1 MEQRHQKEAD
11 GADKKS
17 EQPSSS
23 KNANYRLSSSAE
35 DGSKEE
41 NQEEDSYLSTKKIE
55 SVMTNKSDFHA
66 ILSKL
71 NLTKYYP
78 NKLTLRDVLTID
90 KVVFT
95 GDESIS
101 MGNIAMHFLR
111 NIMRANSKSRTTD
124 IDSPESLR
132 QDRSPDSSFLD
143 ELSPDTEAEADSVSI
158 LDLVAAV
165 FLCCDSLL
173 QQVLMMKMSR
183 CHFALPLLLPDPG
196 KGSVT
201 FLLWAM
207 RPVVHKWRPHSGE
220 AIKGYREDSMATTP
234 MPIIS
239 FVRLGDCSVSKS
251 ERINSV
257 LSNENHEFFVHRA
270 MECGDSCRSISKG
283 MVEMCFYLPCG
294 ESQLDLFPDIFTV
307 LNLRGDIRDHP
318 HQLQV
323 LKRTSDAM
331 FIFVENVGDEECG
344 FLSSN
349 FYSNSTMFLAI
360 DQRNRTDAKVLKK
373 LRLLSNSLSLNQN
386 NFCFMENRN
395 EKKNKTTLQ
404 KTITDILKSKNST
417 RTLEKMATKV
427 QQELNTEIDEYVD
440 LCNKSKHSVD
450 SILGNIRKSN
460 LSEVKAIMMPCH
472 GELWHKWAELS
483 REQCRSKRRGD
494 QTCEDYTREIEDRK
508 LQLRQQQSG
517 KGLSQAME
525 TFASA
530 ILDLPEEMKMYFLQS
545 MGMELDALSR
555 QALFPLRGKYQE
567 LLKSTADVKEELKKL
582 SNIMS
587 SSSLGLENFMREI
600 GQIYEASKVCKS
612 ENDHTRL
619 PAAMAELFLKGVP
632 MELLDGDA
640 GCIPIDWIT
649 DVFAEVLKKLGRDP
663 RVFVLTVLGVQSS
676 GKSTLLNTMFGLQFA
691 VGSGRCTRG
700 AFMQLLPID
709 DDLKPELGFD
719 FLLVIDTEGLKS
731 SELAKLDNSHEH
743 DNELAT
749 VVIGLSDLTLINLAM
764 ENAEEMKEI
773 LQVVVHAFLRMTV
786 ANKKPHCVFVHQ
798 NSGDVSA
805 AENNMQA
812 KKELLDQLNALTKS
826 AAEMEH
832 KQLYYKEF
840 SDVIKYDLMQDNY
853 FIPGLFHGSS
863 CMASVSDGYSNK
875 VYQLKKYLIRSSKE
889 KNASECCC
897 TISEWSRWI
906 NDLWRNVKNETYIFQ
921 FRNTLVVKAYNE
933 LNQKFSEWEWIFRK
947 SMIDFLYSAEL
958 GIENASQETVD
969 NVYQDLIK
977 QATKEANDGKD
988 MIIKHI
994 NDLFEQNLDCFK
1006 VVVKYK
1012 EDLCNSAKHLQR
1024 KFLDNTVDKCA
1035 ECLSRKKS
1043 NAFLE
1048 KISTDCSQSISENV
1062 KKLLKKYEGKPLGNE
1077 QLRQEYDHI
1086 WLTSVPQ
1093 MTTFTMKKHDIKLDM
1108 ENSFRN
1114 NLNQHEGMVNA
1125 ILSNSTTDSS
1135 NKGTFEVKNE
1145 HLASLSNKLLPT
1157 SRLVTDPQELR
1168 NISDELI
1175 EKCKTFVERKC
1186 NINTDYCPYYW
1197 DELLKNIDD
1206 LLNQQS
1212 DNKYNIKFIIDIKYY
1227 NCCIAIERF
1236 TSHHETF
1243 LNQNDPSIKLEEMKE
1258 KYFNNFTALYEAGN
1272 KKDKEGKLKW
1282 LTALIYKDCIC
1293 PAVSKYLNKHLGEII
1308 LDHMNFV
1315 SYSQRKPLQLNALLQ
1330 LLEEDDSSR
1339 YLHFL
1344 DDNDSFTKSW
1354 IEKKVLEY
1362 SKEKQRNMRHN
1373 ICHLK
1378 YTIFS
1383 KMAKQIKA
1391 SLINVEKDI
1400 RDGTLE
1406 GILYY
1411 INGKLEVKIQL
1422 DLKTVRGF
1430 LQPEE
1435 TWDASTFSD
1444 ELNQWLDRDMSAFG
1458 KCSDSCDIEGMLK
1471 VLSVKPHEEIFKVAA
1486 GCGKTCPLCGAPCD
1500 EIGPDHREHKATM
1513 HYPHALF
1520 KQQRNTC
1527 QLSTEVCTT
1536 SVARE
1541 ATFWYFGRHTFK
1553 NSSTCWE
1560 DVEYNQYRTVND
1572 YYSSWNIPAAAD
1584 NEIPSFWKFVL
1595 CRHNVSLAA
1604 KRQLEPADIPF
1615 AWYFIKDVKQ
1625 EVIQLFSG

>member
-1 MEQRHQKEAD
+1 MLQ
-11 GADKKS
+11 
-17 EQPSSS
+17 
-23 KNANYRLSSSAE
+23 SSAE
-35 DGSKEE
+35 VGRTEE
-41 NQEEDSYLSTKKIE
+41 CQEEDTDLIQNIN

-66 ILSKL
+66 ILCKL

-111 NIMRANSKSRTTD
+111 NIMRANAKSRTID

-349 FYSNSTMFLAI
+349 FNSNSTMFLAI
-360 DQRNRTDAKVLKK
+360 DQINRTDEKVLKK
-373 LRLLSNSLSLNQN
+373 LRLLCNSLSLKQN

-440 LCNKSKHSVD
+440 LCSKSRHSVD
-450 SILGNIRKSN
+450 SILGNISKSN
-460 LSEVKAIMMPCH
+460 LSEVKAIMMPCQ

-649 DVFAEVLKKLGRDP
+649 DVFGEVLKKLGRDP

-749 VVIGLSDLTLINLAM
+749 VVIGLSDLTLINLSM

-773 LQVVVHAFLRMTV
+773 LQTVVSVFLKMSTG
-786 ANKKPHCVFVHQ
+786 KKTHCVFVHQ

-812 KKELLDQLNALTKS
+812 KKELLDQLNIITEAVATI
-826 AAEMEH
+826 ENVEVRGPT
-832 KQLYYKEF
+832 QFTDIINY
-840 SDVIKYDLMQDNY
+840 DVRQDNWL
-853 FIPGLFHGSS
+853 IPGFLQCSS
-863 CMASVSDGYSNK
+863 CMAPVSHGYSEKVFQLKRYILNKSKQSEMKDACLLSKVTQLIDNIWHNVKKNTFKFHFKNAVVSDGYNK
-875 VYQLKKYLIRSSKE
+875 LQETYSTWEEEFHRNIFL
-889 KNASECCC
+889 
-897 TISEWSRWI
+897 WI
-906 NDLWRNVKNETYIFQ
+906 QEAEQKIKNECLDQLDDLHAKLKSEAETTILEEKKRTMEHFKNIFI
-921 FRNTLVVKAYNE
+921 NKSGS
-933 LNQKFSEWEWIFRK
+933 LNIHARSIEDMQTHADHLMSEILNRSLSQCDLFVRQQKSNCIIEQMQIECNRI
-947 SMIDFLYSAEL
+947 AE
-958 GIENASQETVD
+958 E
-969 NVYQDLIK
+969 NVY
-977 QATKEANDGKD
+977 
-988 MIIKHI
+988 
-994 NDLFEQNLDCFK
+994 
-1006 VVVKYK
+1006 
-1012 EDLCNSAKHLQR
+1012 
-1024 KFLDNTVDKCA
+1024 
-1035 ECLSRKKS
+1035 
-1043 NAFLE
+1043 
-1048 KISTDCSQSISENV
+1048 
-1062 KKLLKKYEGKPLGNE
+1062 KLLAKIKIEDEKLDE
-1077 QLRQEYDHI
+1077 HKLELDFDATWSESI
-1086 WLTSVPQ
+1086 AQ
-1093 MTTFTMKKHDIKLDM
+1093 MPTFNMEKRDIKCDM
-1108 ENSFRN
+1108 ENRLRN
-1114 NLNQHEGMVNA
+1114 NILQNDETVKHSLLHASMRKLHSNQFV
-1125 ILSNSTTDSS
+1125 
-1135 NKGTFEVKNE
+1135 VQNE
-1145 HLASLSNKLLPT
+1145 HLHRVPNDTSVIDSNYDSISSWSKDIIEMCEDF
-1157 SRLVTDPQELR
+1157 VTKKSKE
-1168 NISDELI
+1168 
-1175 EKCKTFVERKC
+1175 
-1186 NINTDYCPYYW
+1186 NTDYSPTAW
-1197 DELLKNIDD
+1197 DD
-1206 LLNQQS
+1206 LLNYI
-1212 DNKYNIKFIIDIKYY
+1212 DNLLKLASHHKLRYSTTFMMDIKVHIC
-1227 NCCIAIERF
+1227 NNALEPFTNQLERF
-1236 TSHHETF
+1236 FEQKELSTSLSKLKTKYLTIFTDHIRAINGTQNLYSLFIKRCLKPAFGESVKKRLRDTITRNIQRGTENIPNCNPKRLQIFVLKKLLQENDYSAYLNFAKNTDNYVKQIIKNEVFELYKKTESEKYHHICYLKKCIHHE
-1243 LNQNDPSIKLEEMKE
+1243 
-1258 KYFNNFTALYEAGN
+1258 
-1272 KKDKEGKLKW
+1272 
-1282 LTALIYKDCIC
+1282 LTAEVKQAIAHLTKTSPSD
-1293 PAVSKYLNKHLGEII
+1293 SFQKLSKHLE
-1308 LDHMNFV
+1308 M
-1315 SYSQRKPLQLNALLQ
+1315 
-1330 LLEEDDSSR
+1330 
-1339 YLHFL
+1339 
-1344 DDNDSFTKSW
+1344 
-1354 IEKKVLEY
+1354 
-1362 SKEKQRNMRHN
+1362 
-1373 ICHLK
+1373 HLK
-1378 YTIFS
+1378 YDLN
-1383 KMAKQIKA
+1383 
-1391 SLINVEKDI
+1391 LIPD
-1400 RDGTLE
+1400 
-1406 GILYY
+1406 
-1411 INGKLEVKIQL
+1411 
-1422 DLKTVRGF
+1422 F
-1430 LQPEE
+1430 LQSEKC
-1435 TWDASTFSD
+1435 DARTFSD
-1444 ELNQWLDRDMSAFG
+1444 ELKKWLDREMSAIG
-1458 KCSDSCDIEGMLK
+1458 ECSDSCDVEGMLK
-1471 VLSVKPHEEIFKVAA
+1471 DLSIKPHEEIFKVAT
-1486 GCGKTCPLCGAPCD
+1486 GCGEKCPLCRAPCD
-1500 EIGPDHREHKATM
+1500 ETDHRHRQHKATM
-1513 HYPHALF
+1513 HYPLGLF
-1520 KQQRNTC
+1520 KQQYNTN
-1527 QLSTEVCTT
+1527 QLSAEVCTT
-1536 SVARE
+1536 LVHHNVFIGRIPARLVSWFSSSY
-1541 ATFWYFGRHTFK
+1541 TFSNCETDWRPVHY
-1553 NSSTCWE
+1553 S
-1560 DVEYNQYRTVND
+1560 QYRSVSGYQNWD
-1572 YYSSWNIPAAAD
+1572 IPTLK
-1584 NEIPSFWKFVL
+1584 EIPYFWKFVL
-1595 CRHNVSLAA
+1595 YKHNEAFAEAL
-1604 KRQLEPADIPF
+1604 QLKPAEIPEE
-1615 AWYFIKDVKQ
+1615 WGKISKKDAEKDLQ
-1625 EVIQLFSG
+1625 EILHDA